1 MWSSNMH
8 AVDDTNSLQ
17 AYTAKKKKKN
27 ASESYSFG
35 SSNKSNSH
43 FMNIIEQPTLVS
55 STLEDLHY
63 HMDSKV

>member
-8 AVDDTNSLQ
+8 AVDDKNSLQ

-27 ASESYSFG
+27 ASESYWLCSL
-35 SSNKSNSH
+35 NKNNSH
-43 FMNIIEQPTLVS
+43 LWVSYEPTLVS
-55 STLEDLHY
+55 SRLEDLHC